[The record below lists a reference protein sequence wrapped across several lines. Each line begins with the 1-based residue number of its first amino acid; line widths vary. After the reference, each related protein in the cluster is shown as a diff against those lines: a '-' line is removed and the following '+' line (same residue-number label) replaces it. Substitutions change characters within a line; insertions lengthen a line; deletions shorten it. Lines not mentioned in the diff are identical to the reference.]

1 MDGVK
6 LYAIVIL
13 IQLIDAGLFMITK
26 AALTFGLNPL
36 VFVFYR
42 HAFGTV
48 LLLPLAMILVR
59 YQ

>member
-1 MDGVK
+1 MDGLR
-6 LYAIVIL
+6 LYAVVII
-13 IQLIDAGLFMITK
+13 IQLTDAGMFMITK
-26 AALTFGLNPL
+26 AALTVGLNPL